1 VMALEALKQSGQ
13 WQAYWLIQAK
23 IPA

>member
-1 VMALEALKQSGQ
+1 MALEALKQSGQ